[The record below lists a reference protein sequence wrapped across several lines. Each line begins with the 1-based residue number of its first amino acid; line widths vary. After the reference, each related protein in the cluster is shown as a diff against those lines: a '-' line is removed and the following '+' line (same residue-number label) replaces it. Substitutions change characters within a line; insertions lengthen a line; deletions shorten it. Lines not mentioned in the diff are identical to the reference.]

1 MAGAENLFDR
11 ITPWFEKSFANWGTG
26 VEGLSW
32 ALGLTTLPDPAR
44 MGQFVSAVTL
54 YSQVPT
60 QDGDVHLANTV
71 LMSPGFTEA
80 TVDDNVRDLVANFR
94 QGLHEARNPEPQA
107 QPNLANLGKT
117 NGQS

>member
-1 MAGAENLFDR
+1 MAGAENLFDK
-11 ITPWFEKSFANWGTG
+11 IQPWFENSFANWGTG

-32 ALGLTTLPDPAR
+32 ALSLTTLPDPAR

-54 YSQVPT
+54 YSQVPSGN
-60 QDGDVHLANTV
+60 GDVHLANTV
-71 LMSPGFTEA
+71 LMSPGFTQE

-94 QGLHEARNPEPQA
+94 QSLYEARNEPQA